1 MKEDMSQRVHS
12 CDNTFTF
19 KSDSGCRIFTL
30 STCYVVVLKKKQD
43 LPPRAVWE
51 LGIGEEVGGREGR

>member
-1 MKEDMSQRVHS
+1 MQDFYFEYLL
-12 CDNTFTF
+12 CCCP
-19 KSDSGCRIFTL
+19 G
-30 STCYVVVLKKKQD
+30 KKKKKD